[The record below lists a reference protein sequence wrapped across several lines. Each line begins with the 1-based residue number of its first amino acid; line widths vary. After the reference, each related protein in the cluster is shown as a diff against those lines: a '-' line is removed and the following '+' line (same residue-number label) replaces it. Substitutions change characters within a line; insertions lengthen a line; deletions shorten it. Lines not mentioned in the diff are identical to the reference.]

1 MSTEEVRYFAD
12 DTGNITDVVVPMAL
26 WKEIIAE
33 LETSHLLES
42 EVMKKRLLEA
52 RSRSESIT
60 LQDALSQL
68 GLTSA

>member
-1 MSTEEVRYFAD
+1 MSTEEVRYLAD

-60 LQDALSQL
+60 IQDVLSQL